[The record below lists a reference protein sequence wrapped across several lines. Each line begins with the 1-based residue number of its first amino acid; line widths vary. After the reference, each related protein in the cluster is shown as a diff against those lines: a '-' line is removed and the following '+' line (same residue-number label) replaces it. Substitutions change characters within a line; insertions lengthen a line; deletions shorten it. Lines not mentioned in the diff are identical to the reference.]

1 MHSIN
6 STQKSAWIA
15 LFGAL
20 LGVVGF
26 AYVGSILLFRRMP
39 PRPFGHI
46 VVGSVAIAAV
56 SLIALGIFFC
66 VRRQSPAE
74 PEADERDK
82 MIRAKAATI
91 SFAASWALLVTVAAV
106 LGLTLGQ
113 MGSIPV
119 YLLTVIL
126 FVVAEVSTL
135 AYGVAILVQ
144 YGRGGGDE

>member
-1 MHSIN
+1 MN
-6 STQKSAWIA
+6 STQKTAWIA
-15 LFGAL
+15 LFSAF
-20 LGVVGF
+20 LGVVAF

-39 PRPFGHI
+39 PRPFGQI
-46 VVGSVAIAAV
+46 VVGLVAIAGVLLVVLAV
-56 SLIALGIFFC
+56 FFR

-82 MIRAKAATI
+82 IIRTRAATI
-91 SFAASWALLVTVAAV
+91 SFAASWLLLVMVVAV

-119 YLLTVIL
+119 YLLTAIL

-144 YGRGGGDE
+144 YGRTGKGDLS